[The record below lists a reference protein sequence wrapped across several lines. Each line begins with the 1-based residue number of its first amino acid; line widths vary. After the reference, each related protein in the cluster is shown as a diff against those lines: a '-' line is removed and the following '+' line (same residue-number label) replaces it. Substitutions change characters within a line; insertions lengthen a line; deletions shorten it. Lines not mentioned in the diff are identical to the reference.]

1 VGEAI
6 NFSFSIEHVRSQ
18 TELPDTYDLTPM
30 RVLGVTGDTS
40 DSWGPRD
47 NAQPV
52 IAGQSIIGVCAANI
66 EITADV
72 ASARW
77 ESRSGARGA
86 DDEFDPVALAVRPWS
101 HRWMRL

>member
-40 DSWGPRD
+40 DS
-47 NAQPV
+47 
-52 IAGQSIIGVCAANI
+52 
-66 EITADV
+66 
-72 ASARW
+72 
-77 ESRSGARGA
+77 
-86 DDEFDPVALAVRPWS
+86 
-101 HRWMRL
+101 